1 MRIGTVCLQ
10 VQVFALN
17 SLITDLWGARSN
29 TQETIEATKMNSA
42 AVFSRIHSH
51 LLGVALVAAGI
62 GVHAAEPYVESSL
75 KSVASHPKILAM
87 RASYSLA
94 VGDMDSALLLAKK
107 AAEPSIN
114 TIVLCTEANHVVRA
128 PCDAPRLRRQ
138 YATEKEFGM

>member
-1 MRIGTVCLQ
+1 
-10 VQVFALN
+10 
-17 SLITDLWGARSN
+17 
-29 TQETIEATKMNSA
+29 MNSA

-51 LLGVALVAAGI
+51 LLGVTLVAAGI
-62 GVHAAEPYVESSL
+62 GATAAEPYVESSL

-114 TIVLCTEANHVVRA
+114 TIVLCTEENHVVRA
-128 PCDAPRLRRQ
+128 PGDAPRLRRQ